1 MVQKF
6 RLELGH
12 EVGLFAPAFL
22 IGVALVKSGNAK
34 VRVQADTALGEVPN
48 LALQMLTFMT
58 FRPFGQTTRA
68 NRNWA
73 IRTLHPAG
81 MTLSVDPPEA
91 DALLRFRHHDG
102 NVTPLIGI
110 VSQFAHR

>member
-6 RLELGH
+6 RLEHGH
-12 EVGLFAPAFL
+12 EIGLFVSAFL
-22 IGVALVKSGNAK
+22 IGVALVEGGNAE

-58 FRPFGQTTRA
+58 FRPMGQTTRA

-81 MTLSVDPPEA
+81 MTFSV
-91 DALLRFRHHDG
+91 
-102 NVTPLIGI
+102 
-110 VSQFAHR
+110 

>member
-22 IGVALVKSGNAK
+22 IGVALVKGGNAE
-34 VRVQADTALGEVPN
+34 VRVQADTALSEVPN
-48 LALQMLTFMT
+48 LAFQVLTFMT
-58 FRPFGQTTRA
+58 LGPFGQTTGA
-68 NRNWA
+68 NRNRA

-81 MTLSVDPPEA
+81 MTCSV
-91 DALLRFRHHDG
+91 
-102 NVTPLIGI
+102 
-110 VSQFAHR
+110 

>member
-22 IGVALVKSGNAK
+22 IGVALVEGGNAE
-34 VRVQADTALGEVPN
+34 VRVQADTALSEVPN
-48 LALQMLTFMT
+48 LAFQVLTFMT
-58 FRPFGQTTRA
+58 LGPFGQTTGT
-68 NRNWA
+68 NRNRA

-81 MTLSVDPPEA
+81 MTCSV
-91 DALLRFRHHDG
+91 
-102 NVTPLIGI
+102 
-110 VSQFAHR
+110 

>member
-1 MVQKF
+1 MVQEF

-12 EVGLFAPAFL
+12 EDGLFVPAFL
-22 IGVALVKSGNAK
+22 IGVALVKSGNAE

-73 IRTLHPAG
+73 IRTLHPTG
-81 MTLSVDPPEA
+81 MTLSV
-91 DALLRFRHHDG
+91 
-102 NVTPLIGI
+102 
-110 VSQFAHR
+110 

>member
-22 IGVALVKSGNAK
+22 IGVALVECGNAE

-58 FRPFGQTTRA
+58 LGPFGQTTGT
-68 NRNWA
+68 NRNRA

-81 MTLSVDPPEA
+81 MTFSV
-91 DALLRFRHHDG
+91 
-102 NVTPLIGI
+102 
-110 VSQFAHR
+110 